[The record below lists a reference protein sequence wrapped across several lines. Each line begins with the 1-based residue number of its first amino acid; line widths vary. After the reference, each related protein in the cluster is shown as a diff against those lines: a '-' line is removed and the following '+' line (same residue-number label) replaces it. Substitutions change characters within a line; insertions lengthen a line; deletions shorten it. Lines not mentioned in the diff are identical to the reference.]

1 MKVIRAA
8 WLVAFACAVVGWGLP
23 PSQSIFILVPVMV
36 LCLTAWGAAIC
47 RAARRGEM
55 GWVCLIALMP
65 SITMWF
71 YIFRRDESPR
81 HLAPLQPRSPTR
93 RPRPPAEGEIP
104 DGAIPRLPPLAVRQ
118 ALETIRDAEQRYPEW

>member
-8 WLVAFACAVVGWGLP
+8 WLAAFACAVVGWGLP
-23 PSQSIFILVPVMV
+23 PSQSIFILVPAMV

-71 YIFRRDESPR
+71 YLFRRPGGAHRPAQSAPPFPIPTHPPSP
-81 HLAPLQPRSPTR
+81 QPRT
-93 RPRPPAEGEIP
+93 
-104 DGAIPRLPPLAVRQ
+104 LAMYQ
-118 ALETIRDAEQRYPEW
+118 ALEVIRESEERYPEW